1 MGEIVF
7 VDVCCSDKK
16 KKVELLIWYDF
27 NLTFFFTHLFL

>member
-16 KKVELLIWYDF
+16 KKVELSGDDF
-27 NLTFFFTHLFL
+27 ILTFFFTHLF